1 MAGENGPARP
11 DITTAAKPP
20 FPADVRDC
28 NFYVLMEALYRRYG
42 SADQEISL
50 RTDPAQEIVRFS
62 SDARIAFPG
71 SDLSQ
76 LSRRDSGQFVLE
88 TKFLGFSGSQS
99 PLPGYYLDQMAQ
111 ESAQHEDGLKE
122 FLDLFSHRWT
132 QFAYH
137 AWRKYRYYICFRNG
151 GTDSFSRRMYALVGL
166 GSQSV
171 RDKLAINHSKMLAY
185 AGILATPGRAPEV
198 ICNLV
203 SHCFD
208 LPDVTIERWQLRKVK
223 IDPNRQTRIGV
234 RNPKGK
240 TAGHIPGRS
249 LLGVNFTLGS
259 QVPDRSGKFLLQLGG
274 LSLKRYLSFLPDGE
288 NHLPLTMFL
297 SFILRDQFA
306 WDLRLCLAPQQARG
320 MRLGDPGSS
329 CIGRTSFIGQPKV
342 PPAITICIRE

>member
-1 MAGENGPARP
+1 MAGENGSARP
-11 DITTAAKPP
+11 YIAVKPP
-20 FPADVRDC
+20 LSADVRNC

-42 SADQEISL
+42 APGQDISL
-50 RTDPAQEIVRFS
+50 RTEPAQEIVRFS
-62 SDARIAFPG
+62 SDANIGFPG
-71 SDLSQ
+71 TDLSV
-76 LSRRDSGQFVLE
+76 LSRSQNGQYVLQ
-88 TKFLGFSGSQS
+88 TRFLGFSGSQS

-111 ESAQHEDGLKE
+111 ESAQNEDGLKE

-151 GTDSFSRRMYALVGL
+151 GNDTFSQRMYALVGL
-166 GSQSV
+166 GNQSV
-171 RDKLAINHSKMLAY
+171 RDRLAINHSKMLAY

-208 LPDVTIERWQLRKVK
+208 LPDVTIERWQLRKVA
-223 IDPNRQTRIGV
+223 IDPAHQNRLGV

-249 LLGVNFTLGS
+249 ILGVNFTLGAR
-259 QVPDRSGKFLLQLGG
+259 VPDRSGKFLLQIGG
-274 LSLKRYLSFLPDGE
+274 LSRERYLSFLPDGE

-306 WDLRLCLAPQQARG
+306 
-320 MRLGDPGSS
+320 
-329 CIGRTSFIGQPKV
+329 
-342 PPAITICIRE
+342 

>member
-1 MAGENGPARP
+1 MAGKNGPARP
-11 DITTAAKPP
+11 DITAKPP
-20 FPADVRDC
+20 FPADARNC

-42 SADQEISL
+42 VPDKDISL
-50 RTDPAQEIVRFS
+50 RTEPDQEVVRFN
-62 SDARIAFPG
+62 SDASIAFPG
-71 SDLSQ
+71 SDLST
-76 LSRRDSGQFVLE
+76 LSRNDAGQFVLG

-99 PLPGYYLDQMAQ
+99 PLPGYYLDHMAH
-111 ESAQHEDGLKE
+111 ESAQGEDGLKE

-151 GTDSFSRRMYALVGL
+151 GTDAFSQRMYALVGL
-166 GSQSV
+166 GIQSV
-171 RDKLAINHSKMLAY
+171 RDRLAINHSKMLAY

-208 LPDVTIERWQLRKVK
+208 LPDVTIEGWQLRKVA
-223 IDPNRQTRIGV
+223 IDPDRQNRLGV

-240 TAGHIPGRS
+240 TAGHVPGRS
-249 LLGVNFTLGS
+249 MLGVNFTLGS
-259 QVPDRSGKFLLQLGG
+259 RVADRSGKFVLQIGG
-274 LSLKRYLSFLPDGE
+274 LSLERYLSFLPDGK

-320 MRLGDPGSS
+320 MRLGDPASS
-329 CIGRTSFIGQPKV
+329 RLGRTCFIGEPKM
-342 PPAITICIRE
+342 PPVITIRIRE

>member
-11 DITTAAKPP
+11 DIKAESP
-20 FPADVRDC
+20 FPADVRGC

-42 SADQEISL
+42 TADQEVSL
-50 RTDPAQEIVRFS
+50 RTEPDEEIVRFS
-62 SDARIAFPG
+62 SDASIAFPG
-71 SDLSQ
+71 SDLGQ
-76 LSRRDSGQFVLE
+76 LFRSNTGQFVLE

-99 PLPGYYLDQMAQ
+99 PLPGYYLDRMAR
-111 ESAQHEDGLKE
+111 ESAQNEDGLKE

-151 GTDSFSRRMYALVGL
+151 GTDTFSQRMYALVGL

-171 RDKLAINHSKMLAY
+171 RDSLAINHSKMLAY

-208 LPDVTIERWQLRKVK
+208 LPDVTIERWQLRKVAV
-223 IDPNRQTRIGV
+223 DPSRRAQLGV
-234 RNPKGK
+234 RNPKSK
-240 TAGHIPGRS
+240 TAGHVPGKS
-249 LLGVNFTLGS
+249 IIGVNFTLGS
-259 QVPDRSGKFLLQLGG
+259 RVPDRSGKFLLQIGD
-274 LSLKRYLSFLPDGE
+274 LSRERYLSFLPDGE
-288 NHLPLTMFL
+288 NHLPLTMFI

-306 WDLRLCLAPQQARG
+306 WDLRLCLAPEQAKG
-320 MRLGDPGSS
+320 MRLGNRDSS
-329 CIGRTSFIGQPKV
+329 QLGRTCFIGDPRT
-342 PPAITICIRE
+342 PPAITIRIRE

>member
-11 DITTAAKPP
+11 DITAQTP
-20 FPADVRDC
+20 FPADVRNC
-28 NFYVLMEALYRRYG
+28 NFYVLLEALYRRYG
-42 SADQEISL
+42 APGKDLSL
-50 RTDPAQEIVRFS
+50 RTEPEQEVVRFS
-62 SDARIAFPG
+62 SDASIAFPG

-76 LSRRDSGQFVLE
+76 LSRSEAGQFVLE
-88 TKFLGFSGSQS
+88 TRFLGFSGSQS
-99 PLPGYYLDQMAQ
+99 PLPGYYLDRMAH
-111 ESAQHEDGLKE
+111 ESAQDEDGLKE

-151 GTDSFSRRMYALVGL
+151 GTDAFSQRMYALVGL

-208 LPDVTIERWQLRKVK
+208 LPDVTIERWQLRKVTL
-223 IDPNRQTRIGV
+223 DPARCTQLGV
-234 RNPKGK
+234 RNPKSK
-240 TAGHIPGRS
+240 TAGHVPGKS
-249 LLGVNFTLGS
+249 IIGVNFILGS
-259 QVPDRSGKFLLQLGG
+259 RVPDRSGKFLLQIGN
-274 LSLKRYLSFLPDGE
+274 LSRERYLSFLPGGE
-288 NHLPLTMFL
+288 NHLPLTMFI

-306 WDLRLCLAPQQARG
+306 WDLRLCLAPQQAKG
-320 MRLGDPGSS
+320 MRLGDPATSQL
-329 CIGRTSFIGQPKV
+329 GRTCFIGEPKE